1 MTHIQETRNV
11 LTDAGRW
18 GINFMLRRGTGGGRG
33 GGEGDGGIN
42 PEADSMKS
50 ILKLTI

>member
-1 MTHIQETRNV
+1 VGYKFYVEKG
-11 LTDAGRW
+11 D
-18 GINFMLRRGTGGGRG
+18 GGWQR

-50 ILKLTI
+50 ILKLRI